1 MAVILQEKKR
11 RFPLK
16 RLHLVRTGGSM
27 KGLTLGKIKIC
38 WVWAILLLAPAL
50 LYGQVQQGRSDLPP
64 IAAPLVREGDLAVG
78 LVSALG
84 MGAVSDEGQAE
95 SMLGDIGITPR
106 NGWIAGYPVTPDV
119 LGELRK
125 SVSDAADAGKLGM
138 NRDEALKRLE
148 AIAAGTGVSVA
159 SNSAGGAYGP
169 SDYAGYVDDA
179 ALNNYYATEGPPI
192 YTYYAPPV
200 PYYDLYGYVPYPF
213 WYSGFWFPG
222 FYVLRDFHRSFF
234 VGGRAVFCSNH
245 FHDFRSG
252 RFARIDPVGRFHGTP
267 FASAGS
273 PRAGSISRTAF
284 SGFSRP
290 VSSMA
295 QSRASSGIA
304 ANPMRG
310 GGMAGP
316 SYRGT
321 GSMNPG
327 YRGIGPTAMAYRGSS
342 TGYAGSYAP
351 RAASYRSFAM
361 ARPSYSAG
369 GFAGHSFHSSSFSGR
384 SMGSSSG
391 FSGSSMGGRSGGSG
405 GFGGRSSGGGHSS
418 GGSRGHR

>member
-1 MAVILQEKKR
+1 
-11 RFPLK
+11 
-16 RLHLVRTGGSM
+16 M

-125 SVSDAADAGKLGM
+125 SVSDAADAGRLGM

-148 AIAAGTGVSVA
+148 AIAAGTGVSA
-159 SNSAGGAYGP
+159 GSNSAGGAYGP

-179 ALNNYYATEGPPI
+179 ALNSYYATEGPPI

-222 FYVLRDFHRSFF
+222 FYVLRDFHRSFYA
-234 VGGRAVFCSNH
+234 GGRVVFCSNH
-245 FHDFRSG
+245 FHDYRSG
-252 RFARIDPVGRFHGTP
+252 RFARIDPVGRFHGAP
-267 FASAGS
+267 FAAAGS
-273 PRAGSISRTAF
+273 ARAGSIPRTAF
-284 SGFSRP
+284 SGLSRP
-290 VSSMA
+290 VSSMP
-295 QSRASSGIA
+295 QSRIPSGIA

-310 GGMAGP
+310 GGMAGS

-321 GSMNPG
+321 GLMNPG
-327 YRGIGPTAMAYRGSS
+327 YRSAGPTAMAYRASS
-342 TGYAGSYAP
+342 TGHPAPYGP

-361 ARPSYSAG
+361 ASPSHSAG
-369 GFAGHSFHSSSFSGR
+369 GFAGRSYHSSSGFSGSSMTGR
-384 SMGSSSG
+384 SAGG
-391 FSGSSMGGRSGGSG
+391 FSGSSMGGRSGGFS
-405 GFGGRSSGGGHSS
+405 GRSSGGGHSS
-418 GGSRGHR
+418 GGGRGHR